1 MFWSNQ
7 LVVLERRLY
16 EEEFNMLA
24 VIQKAENGYI
34 ARFDRRLKHSV
45 EKVWTALTENENLAI
60 WFSELR
66 VDELREGG
74 VIKFD
79 MKDGTFT
86 DITIIELN
94 MYSVLEYTWG
104 EDSVR
109 FELYPDP
116 EGCLLVLKEKINKIT
131 NHTSKDL
138 AGWHVC
144 LDVMNALL
152 DGRAIEFRQEEWKKW
167 HEKYV
172 QAVDDSS
179 EPK

>member
-1 MFWSNQ
+1 
-7 LVVLERRLY
+7 
-16 EEEFNMLA
+16 MLA
-24 VIQKAENGYI
+24 VIQKAEYGYI
-34 ARFDRRLKHSV
+34 ARFERRLKHSV
-45 EKVWTALTENENLAI
+45 EKVWSALTENEKLAI

-79 MKDGTFT
+79 MKNDTFV
-86 DITIIELN
+86 DIMIIELH
-94 MYSVLEYTWG
+94 MYSVLEYMWG

-116 EGCLLVLKEKINKIT
+116 EGCLLLLNEKINKIT

-152 DGRAIEFRQEEWKKW
+152 DGRTIKFRQEEWEKW
-167 HEKYV
+167 HEKYIK
-172 QAVDDSS
+172 AVYESS
-179 EPK
+179 EPM